1 MPIGSS
7 PADDVNH
14 EHDDHTRRPLDPSQ
28 HGSVPGRHDVRAVMT
43 PREER
48 WAREVSLMED
58 RLDDPD
64 LDDEERAQIERALEA
79 YDERFV

>member
-1 MPIGSS
+1 
-7 PADDVNH
+7 
-14 EHDDHTRRPLDPSQ
+14 
-28 HGSVPGRHDVRAVMT
+28 MT